1 MTSRLIALLILTVSI
16 LTACG
21 RANATTHPAAAGY
34 LIFLEGGFSNASE
47 SVKVLDSGTG
57 TVVRE
62 LPIGTPAADWSRYYV
77 VTQLTGSAQLK
88 AIDPASGRTIA
99 QATVPAGFN
108 LPNIAFQGPT
118 AGISPNGQWLALT
131 RSSPSVTNFLVGSS
145 SLADS
150 FKTIRVDGDFV
161 FDALSNDGKSLYL
174 IEKMTDPDHYRVR
187 LYDVGAGALMPQPV
201 ADKRE
206 QNEPMNGIRGDSAA
220 DANGN
225 YVYTVYIREG
235 GPFIHAL
242 PLDEPIAWC
251 VDLPSTSSRDIER
264 QFHWALALSHD
275 GRILYAANEALGKVA
290 VMTAGEPPTIVRT
303 GPLALNPNLP
313 LPLAAEGREGGLVTD
328 AEAKGPRIGGAA
340 LSADGRTLYT
350 FANVGVVAIDTAT
363 LKVRARFLGP
373 WQPDTMRMS
382 TDGKWLYVAESSESK
397 LWQIDAATGA
407 VAELKSVVNP
417 WALLWAQ
424 PK

>member
-1 MTSRLIALLILTVSI
+1 MSRRLIALLILTVSI

-21 RANATTHPAAAGY
+21 RANAMPPAAAGY
-34 LIFLEGGFSNASE
+34 LIFLEGGFSNGGE

-62 LPIGTPAADWSRYYV
+62 LPMGTPASDWSRYYI
-77 VTQLTGSAQLK
+77 VTQLTGKAQLK

-99 QATVPAGFN
+99 QTTIPAGYS

-131 RSSPSVTNFLVGSS
+131 QKGTTTKFMVGSS
-145 SLADS
+145 SLTDA
-150 FKTIRVDGDFV
+150 FKTIHVSGDFV

-174 IEKMTDPDHYRVR
+174 IQKMKDANHYQVR
-187 LYDVGAGALMPQPV
+187 LYDVAAGALMPQPV
-201 ADKRE
+201 VDKRE
-206 QNEPMNGIRGDSAA
+206 PNEPMNGIRGDSAA
-220 DANGN
+220 DSTGN
-225 YVYTVYIREG
+225 YVYTVYIRDG

-242 PLDEPIAWC
+242 PLDQPIAWC
-251 VDLPSTSSRDIER
+251 VDLPSTSASDIER

-275 GRILYAANEALGKVA
+275 GRTLYAANEALGKVA
-290 VMTAGEPPTIVRT
+290 VMAAGTPPTVVRT
-303 GPLALNPNLP
+303 ASVALSHSDSLF
-313 LPLAAEGREGGLVTD
+313 AGLITN
-328 AEAKGPRIGGAA
+328 AQAKGPRIGGAA
-340 LSADGRTLYT
+340 LSPDGRTLYT
-350 FANVGVVAIDTAT
+350 FASVGVVAIDTAT
-363 LKVRARFLGP
+363 LKVRARYLDP

-397 LWQIDAATGA
+397 LWQIDSATGA

-424 PK
+424 PN

>member
-1 MTSRLIALLILTVSI
+1 MSRRLIVLLILAFSV

-21 RANATTHPAAAGY
+21 RANATHPAAAGY
-34 LIFLEGGFSNASE
+34 LIFLEGGFSNSGE

-57 TVVRE
+57 TIVRE
-62 LPIGTPAADWSRYYV
+62 LPIGTPASDWSRYYI
-77 VTQLTGSAQLK
+77 VTQLTGSASLK

-99 QATVPAGFN
+99 QATVPSGYS

-131 RSSPSVTNFLVGSS
+131 RHATGDAITNFMVGSS
-145 SLADS
+145 SLTDS
-150 FKTIRVDGDFV
+150 FKAISVNGDFV

-174 IEKMTDPDHYRVR
+174 IQKMKDPNHYQVR
-187 LYDVGAGALMPQPV
+187 LYDVAAGFLTPQPIV
-201 ADKRE
+201 DKRE
-206 QNEPMNGIRGDSAA
+206 PNEPMNGIRGDSAA
-220 DANGN
+220 DPTGN

-242 PLDEPIAWC
+242 PLSEPIAWC
-251 VDLPSTSSRDIER
+251 VDLPSTAAKDIER
-264 QFHWALALSHD
+264 QFHWALALSRD
-275 GRILYAANEALGKVA
+275 GQTLYAANEALNKVA
-290 VMTAGEPPTIVRT
+290 VMTAGVPPKIVRT
-303 GPLALNPNLP
+303 APVALSHTDSLV
-313 LPLAAEGREGGLVTD
+313 AGLVTN

-340 LSADGRTLYT
+340 LSADGRTLYS
-350 FANVGVVAIDTAT
+350 FADRGVVAIDTAT
-363 LKVRARFLGP
+363 LKVRTRYLEP

-382 TDGKWLYVAESSESK
+382 ADGKWLYVAEAGESK
-397 LWQIDAATGA
+397 LWQVDPVTGA
-407 VAELKSVVNP
+407 VAELKGATNP

>member
-1 MTSRLIALLILTVSI
+1 MSRRLIALLILTISI

-21 RANATTHPAAAGY
+21 RAIANHPAAAGY
-34 LIFLEGGFSNASE
+34 LIFLEGGFSNGGE
-47 SVKVLDSGTG
+47 SVKVLDSGSG

-62 LPIGTPAADWSRYYV
+62 LPMGTPASDWSRYYI
-77 VTQLTGSAQLK
+77 VTQLSGSAQLK

-99 QATVPAGFN
+99 QATIPASYS
-108 LPNIAFQGPT
+108 LPDIAFQGPT

-131 RSSPSVTNFLVGSS
+131 QKGASTNFLVGSS
-145 SLADS
+145 SLTDS
-150 FKTIRVDGDFV
+150 FKTIHVNGDFV

-174 IEKMTDPDHYRVR
+174 IQKMKDPNHYQVR
-187 LYDVGAGALMPQPV
+187 LYDVAAGALMPQPV
-201 ADKRE
+201 VDKRE
-206 QNEPMNGIRGDSAA
+206 PNEPMNGIRGDSAA
-220 DANGN
+220 DSNGN
-225 YVYTVYIREG
+225 YVYTVYIRDG

-251 VDLPSTSSRDIER
+251 VDLPSTASNDMER

-275 GRILYAANEALGKVA
+275 GRTLYAANEAVGTVA
-290 VMTAGEPPTIVRT
+290 VMTSGEPPTIVRT
-303 GPLALNPNLP
+303 APVAMNLP
-313 LPLAAEGREGGLVTD
+313 PRQGGGLVTD
-328 AEAKGPRIGGAA
+328 ADAKGPRIGGAA
-340 LSADGRTLYT
+340 LSPDGRTLYS

-363 LKVRARFLGP
+363 LKVRARYLDP
-373 WQPDTMRMS
+373 WRPDTMRLS

-397 LWQIDAATGA
+397 LWQIDPATGA